1 MYGRYGCYTVSARFT
16 LVTCPIRPRL
26 PDMRRGPRAY
36 SRRTT
41 ANRSHGSLTPTVVLT
56 EPSPVLATAYGSD
69 PLQRSSD
76 RLEGSIIVPVVCH
89 RAPRRAASRS
99 YRYTVACWLITNAT
113 TGMYLLK
120 DYAIVNELEELHHL
134 SEAADFIAL
143 HLYSF
148 LRPFY
153 RVFLAYFQK
162 FFYFIFR

>member
-1 MYGRYGCYTVSARFT
+1 
-16 LVTCPIRPRL
+16 
-26 PDMRRGPRAY
+26 
-36 SRRTT
+36 
-41 ANRSHGSLTPTVVLT
+41 VVLT

-99 YRYTVACWLITNAT
+99 YRYTVACRLITNAT

-120 DYAIVNELEELHHL
+120 DYEIFNELEGLHRL

-143 HLYSF
+143 HLTAFFERFERSI
-148 LRPFY
+148 
-153 RVFLAYFQK
+153 LAFSRK
-162 FFYFIFR
+162 IFIFSSESSMESWIVRCETPSSAATSLVVLP